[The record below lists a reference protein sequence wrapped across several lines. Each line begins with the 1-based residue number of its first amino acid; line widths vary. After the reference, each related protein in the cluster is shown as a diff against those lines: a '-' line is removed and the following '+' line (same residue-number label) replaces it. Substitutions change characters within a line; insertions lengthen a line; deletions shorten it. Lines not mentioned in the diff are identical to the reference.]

1 MSLRVGTSSIV
12 NGSVLGASSTG
23 DTGVG
28 VSLGTVIGF

>member
-1 MSLRVGTSSIV
+1 MDS
-12 NGSVLGASSTG
+12 GSVLGASSTG